1 MSQLRE
7 LTGSSQGH
15 WHWQCE
21 ANSEAAQQPADPEAL
36 RSQQSCLPCAAT
48 APTQTVVSVEH
59 ASTDRPFGASGE
71 GAAVRSH
78 AELAMNRSLSPP
90 SIASSTSIRS
100 RLLFCH
106 EHRAPVQLGRS
117 PERQSAAAHTR
128 SSAGDAPRS
137 TSAGPRPSVAWR
149 SPRIWFDSVPVE
161 RQRIRA
167 NRCRGGPHSYLGLLH
182 PPPYRMRS
190 TPWPARPWHPS
201 LRPGK
206 TSSFL
211 ESIIY
216 RLRNTLNGNRPS
228 WSFDPGPAQ
237 PPSGG

>member
-59 ASTDRPFGASGE
+59 ASTDRPFGARGE

-149 SPRIWFDSVPVE
+149 SPRIWFASVP
-161 RQRIRA
+161 RRA
-167 NRCRGGPHSYLGLLH
+167 TADPSQSMPRRTAQLP
-182 PPPYRMRS
+182 
-190 TPWPARPWHPS
+190 RP
-201 LRPGK
+201 
-206 TSSFL
+206 T
-211 ESIIY
+211 
-216 RLRNTLNGNRPS
+216 
-228 WSFDPGPAQ
+228 
-237 PPSGG
+237 PPSTLPNAQHPVASSALASQPATRQDQQRQAAATD

>member
-59 ASTDRPFGASGE
+59 ASTDRPFGARGE

-106 EHRAPVQLGRS
+106 EHRAPVQLADPPSGNRQRPIHVAVLATRLAQPAQGLGHLS
-117 PERQSAAAHTR
+117 PGAHLAFG
-128 SSAGDAPRS
+128 SNQCPAEP
-137 TSAGPRPSVAWR
+137 
-149 SPRIWFDSVPVE
+149 
-161 RQRIRA
+161 QRIRA
-167 NRCRGGPHSYLGLLH
+167 NRCRAGAHSYLSLLH

-190 TPWPARPWHPS
+190 TPRPARPWHPS

-206 TSSFL
+206 TSSAK
-211 ESIIY
+211 
-216 RLRNTLNGNRPS
+216 R
-228 WSFDPGPAQ
+228 
-237 PPSGG
+237 